1 MLITMPQLGETVT
14 EGTIVEWFKGVGDS
28 IAEDEVLFE
37 VSTDKVDTE
46 IPSPVAGIVSEILVG
61 EGETVAVGTPL
72 AVVTSNGVTD
82 DDDTS
87 TTVAKTPT
95 ATEALRPDADLPTER
110 LEPAERTER
119 LGLGAHVTRDDVA
132 ARLAARDAPLQ
143 RPAPRA
149 RDAVSQPRKSQPSK
163 SQPSAAPV
171 TAGDRDSTEPFTTI
185 RRRTAEHMVRS
196 LATSAH
202 TLVVMDAD
210 FSAVRRALDGER
222 ASFRDEEGFGLTY
235 LPFVARAVVDA
246 LSEFPR
252 VNASVGEDAL
262 IVHRDV
268 HLGIAVDL
276 EFEGLVV
283 PVIRHASELRVR
295 ALARA
300 MHERSV
306 AARERALGPDDL
318 AGGTFTLTNAG
329 GYGTLLTAPIISQ
342 PQVAIIATDGVSM
355 RPVAIPLG
363 DATGPEY
370 GVAVHPIGNL
380 AMSFDHRAFDGAYA
394 SAFLG
399 RVVEILES
407 RRWVEELA

>member
-61 EGETVAVGTPL
+61 KGDTVAVGTPL
-72 AVVTSNGVTD
+72 AVVTSDGVTD

-95 ATEALRPDADLPTER
+95 ATVAPRPDADLSTER
-110 LEPAERTER
+110 IEPAERTER

-132 ARLAARDAPLQ
+132 ARLAARDAPLE

-149 RDAVSQPRKSQPSK
+149 RDAVSQPSK

-210 FSAVRRALDGER
+210 FSSVRRALDGER
-222 ASFRDEEGFGLTY
+222 DSFRDEEGFGLTY
-235 LPFVARAVVDA
+235 LPFIARAVVDA

-363 DATGPEY
+363 DPTGSEY
-370 GVAVHPIGNL
+370 GVAVHPVGNL

>member
-28 IAEDEVLFE
+28 IAEDEMLFE

-61 EGETVAVGTPL
+61 EGDTVAVGTPL
-72 AVVTSNGVTD
+72 AVVTSNRVTD

-87 TTVAKTPT
+87 TTVAKIPT
-95 ATEALRPDADLPTER
+95 ATVALRPEADLPTER

-119 LGLGAHVTRDDVA
+119 FGLGAHVTRDDLA
-132 ARLAARDAPLQ
+132 ARLAARDAPLE

-149 RDAVSQPRKSQPSK
+149 RDAVSRPPKSQPSV
-163 SQPSAAPV
+163 APV
-171 TAGDRDSTEPFTTI
+171 TAGDRDSSEPFTTI

-210 FSAVRRALDGER
+210 FSSVRRALDGER
-222 ASFRDEEGFGLTY
+222 DSFRDEEGFGLTY
-235 LPFVARAVVDA
+235 LPFIARAVVDA
-246 LSEFPR
+246 VSEFPR

-355 RPVAIPLG
+355 RAVAIPLG
-363 DATGPEY
+363 DATGSEY
-370 GVAVHPIGNL
+370 GVAVHPVGNL

>member
-61 EGETVAVGTPL
+61 EGDTVAVGTPL

-87 TTVAKTPT
+87 TTVTKTPT
-95 ATEALRPDADLPTER
+95 ATVALRPEDDLPTER

-149 RDAVSQPRKSQPSK
+149 RDAVSQPPK

-210 FSAVRRALDGER
+210 FSSVRRALDGER
-222 ASFRDEEGFGLTY
+222 DSFRDEEGFGLTY
-235 LPFVARAVVDA
+235 LPFIARAVVDA

-363 DATGPEY
+363 DATGSEY
-370 GVAVHPIGNL
+370 GVAVHPVGNL

>member
-72 AVVTSNGVTD
+72 AVVTSDGVTD
-82 DDDTS
+82 DDDTN
-87 TTVAKTPT
+87 TTVVKTPT
-95 ATEALRPDADLPTER
+95 ATVALRPEADRPTER

-132 ARLAARDAPLQ
+132 ARLAARDAPLE

-149 RDAVSQPRKSQPSK
+149 RDAVSQPRKSQPS
-163 SQPSAAPV
+163 AAPV
-171 TAGDRDSTEPFTTI
+171 TAGDRESTEPFTTI

-210 FSAVRRALDGER
+210 FSSVRRALDGEQD
-222 ASFRDEEGFGLTY
+222 SFRDEEGFGLTY

-363 DATGPEY
+363 DSTGSEY
-370 GVAVHPIGNL
+370 GVAVHPVGNL

>member
-61 EGETVAVGTPL
+61 EGDTVAVGTPL

-87 TTVAKTPT
+87 TTAAKTPT
-95 ATEALRPDADLPTER
+95 ATVALRPEDDLPTER

-132 ARLAARDAPLQ
+132 ARLAARDAPLE

-149 RDAVSQPRKSQPSK
+149 RDAVSQPPK

-210 FSAVRRALDGER
+210 FSSVRRALDGER
-222 ASFRDEEGFGLTY
+222 DSFRDEEGFGLTY
-235 LPFVARAVVDA
+235 LPFIARAVVDA

-363 DATGPEY
+363 DATGSEY
-370 GVAVHPIGNL
+370 GVAVHPVGNL

>member
-61 EGETVAVGTPL
+61 EGDTVAVGTPL

-95 ATEALRPDADLPTER
+95 ATVALRPEADLPTER

-149 RDAVSQPRKSQPSK
+149 RDAVSQPPK

-210 FSAVRRALDGER
+210 FSSVRRALDGER
-222 ASFRDEEGFGLTY
+222 DSFRDEEGFGLTY
-235 LPFVARAVVDA
+235 LPFIARAVVDA
-246 LSEFPR
+246 VSDFPR

-363 DATGPEY
+363 DATGSEY
-370 GVAVHPIGNL
+370 GVAVHPVGNL